1 MPAAAASRRKLSS
14 HASKLPPHGTA
25 ACAGTVAS
33 MQAMARTR
41 TRTRP
46 MVTSQSPAQ
55 YGLRPIAPYTLP
67 ARDRYA
73 AVGDDHLAGDVA
85 RRRRRQKRGD
95 AADLLGRAEPA
106 QRGACVARRVS
117 GDA

>member
-67 ARDRYA
+67 ARDRDA
-73 AVGDDHLAGDVA
+73 AVGDDHLAGDGA
-85 RRRRRQKRGD
+85 SRGGGEERGD
-95 AADLLGRAEPA
+95 AADLLGRAR
-106 QRGACVARRVS
+106 RGARGGGA
-117 GDA
+117 